1 MAVPKLIYSQLRRSR
16 TFSGFLSLSPARVS
30 PLLPCGDAGR
40 YSTPSQPPIPPYR
53 PPRAFPA
60 PNSHSVCRHL
70 HHRNFSTRPDES
82 SQFTD
87 DHITASTSE
96 PELADFGLDDA
107 KGVVLTDV
115 VSSGEESILPVRAL
129 ISLLDGYHDVTG
141 LPWWIVIASA
151 TLVMRLALF
160 PLLVLQLKKLKTIS
174 EFFPKLPPP
183 IPPPLSGRSYV
194 DQISLFRRER
204 KAAGCPSY
212 LWFLASIS
220 VQIPCFLLA
229 VTSIRRMS
237 LDHHPG
243 FECGGALWFQNLTEF
258 PHGPL
263 GSIFPILISG
273 LHFLNVQ
280 LAFENSSVRKMS
292 GPLGLLAKYYK
303 HYLDFL
309 VLPLLYIGYCIPQSR
324 SSVALSLSQSFAI
337 MATSETDDFDEPP
350 MLSSCKSIL
359 SYSKSPTNS
368 PLFPVQEIRDHSG
381 AAANEF
387 VNGI

>member
-220 VQIPCFLLA
+220 VQ
-229 VTSIRRMS
+229 
-237 LDHHPG
+237 
-243 FECGGALWFQNLTEF
+243 
-258 PHGPL
+258 
-263 GSIFPILISG
+263 
-273 LHFLNVQ
+273 

>member
-243 FECGGALWFQNLTEF
+243 FEC
-258 PHGPL
+258 
-263 GSIFPILISG
+263 
-273 LHFLNVQ
+273 